1 MMTLLLESEIAV
13 AVALSL
19 MSLVL
24 LFRWAYRRD
33 RASARALFVS
43 LGATFLGPLVSV
55 LVVTQREEVILMC
68 HRLASAVDQGDVR
81 AIETSLDDSFEASG
95 LNRGEFVE
103 RLEAAL
109 TRYRVDQPRLRAFD
123 VKVDDAAATA
133 EFIAS
138 AQVRFAEGAWDR
150 LPTKWRVRF
159 RRAGS
164 QWLVASM
171 ESIPVP
177 PLHMKM
183 TGEWLR

>member
-1 MMTLLLESEIAV
+1 MMTLLFERE
-13 AVALSL
+13 VALGATMAL
-19 MSLVL
+19 VSLVL

-33 RASARALFVS
+33 RTSAKALFIS
-43 LGATFLGPLVSV
+43 LGATLLGPLVSV
-55 LVVTQREEVILMC
+55 LVVTQREEVIATCLQ
-68 HRLASAVDQGDVR
+68 LASAVDAGDVSV
-81 AIETSLDDSFEASG
+81 IESSLDDSFEAGG

-109 TRYRVDQPRLRAFD
+109 SRYRVDQPRLRAFD
-123 VKVDDAAATA
+123 VKVDDSAATA

-159 RRAGS
+159 RRLGN
-164 QWLVASM
+164 QWLIASI

-177 PLHMKM
+177 PLHMKT